1 MVNGVPKRPAQES
14 IDACAAALAGLLV
27 EWPIVNVV
35 PPIRSG
41 LLPRIFGVA
50 MSKICSKVHQ
60 YRVERFNQLMADFV
74 IIRLNLFPKFLLGKV
89 SFWCCISDVFPFV
102 GGEFVKFKGPCHQ
115 LKFLL
120 HLVDLV
126 LFFRILPLD
135 LLVQFRFQKFV
146 DEL

>member
-1 MVNGVPKRPAQES
+1 MINGGPKSPVREA
-14 IDACAAALAGLLV
+14 IDACAAALAGPLV

-41 LLPRIFGVA
+41 LLPRILGVA

-60 YRVERFNQLMADFV
+60 YRVEWFDQAMADLV
-74 IIRLNLFPKFLLGKV
+74 IIRLNLFPELLLGKL
-89 SFWCCISDVFPFV
+89 SFWSCIRDVFPFV
-102 GGEFVKFKGPCHQ
+102 GGEFVKVKGPCHQ
-115 LKFLL
+115 LNFLL

-126 LFFRILPLD
+126 LFLPLD
-135 LLVQFRFQKFV
+135 LLVQFRIQKFK